1 MQRYEARAP
10 QDMGKRCDDRLGLD
24 EVTDLL
30 RAEAARIAGIKAAA
44 SRPFGAGAEIVDV
57 APARG
62 AVEQF
67 QPRETV
73 QRNGKTVVQ
82 RSGWRGQAALRRAD
96 AFDVME
102 AQAQRR
108 AKVEGKLPKGYR
120 PLFSTGQLV
129 AARDYA
135 ALAERVA
142 ASGVK
147 CSSIEALGAGS
158 GGQGSWIDAV
168 LADGRRMAAI
178 RGRIGDVCV
187 LAPKNAGGKRA
198 VISAIDLVDR
208 TCIAGQTLSEVLKAY
223 GWSVKG
229 DMRSV
234 LREGLC
240 AALDRMQGF
249 TRS

>member
-1 MQRYEARAP
+1 MKRFEAREA
-10 QDMGKRCDDRLGLD
+10 QYMGSRCDDRRTLE
-24 EVTDLL
+24 EVAGELA
-30 RAEAARIAGIKAAA
+30 AESARIAAIKSAAQ
-44 SRPFGAGAEIVDV
+44 RPFGSGPEIVDV

-62 AVEQF
+62 PVAQF

-73 QRNGKTVVQ
+73 RRNGKTVVQ
-82 RSGWRGQAALRRAD
+82 RSGWRGHDAVRRAD

-108 AKVEGKLPKGYR
+108 AKVDGTLPKGYR

-129 AARDYA
+129 AGRDYA

-168 LADGRRMAAI
+168 LADGRRMAVI
-178 RGRIGDVCV
+178 RGRIGDVSV

-198 VISAIDLVDR
+198 VIWAQDLVDR
-208 TCIAGQTLSEVLKAY
+208 VCIADQTLSEVLKAC

-234 LREGLC
+234 LRDGLC
-240 AALDRMQGF
+240 AALNRMQGF

>member
-1 MQRYEARAP
+1 MQRYEARAT
-10 QDMGKRCDDRLGLD
+10 QDMGKRCDDRRALD
-24 EVTDLL
+24 EVVDQL
-30 RAEAARIAGIKAAA
+30 REEAARIATLKAGAT
-44 SRPFGAGAEIVDV
+44 RPFGAGTEIVDV

-62 AVEQF
+62 PVVQF

-73 QRNGKTVVQ
+73 RRNGKTIVQ
-82 RSGWRGQAALRRAD
+82 RSGWRGQDALRRAD

-108 AKVEGKLPKGYR
+108 AKVDGKLPKGYR

-168 LADGRRMAAI
+168 LADSRRMAVI
-178 RGRIGDVCV
+178 RGRIGDVSV

-198 VISAIDLVDR
+198 VIWAQDLVDR
-208 TCIAGQTLSEVLKAY
+208 VCIADQTLSEVLKAF

-234 LREGLC
+234 LRDGLC